1 MRYIGILMMAG
12 ALAAGGFWAAD
23 QWKEKLELLLLFRQ
37 MMFYLKGQILY
48 ANATLPEA
56 LREVGGRYAEGRSGF
71 LKEPGA
77 FFLRWQSVWRSRR
90 RAVSCD
96 LEGGGGAVSAG
107 ISPGG
112 RGPIKSPGPGRES
125 GLRHKDMQE
134 RTLLFYLEETDGSI
148 GFLKREME
156 SRTKLYR
163 CLGMAAG
170 LVIGFLSISRLEL
183 ILDTVRAI
191 GSQIRVKNI
200 YLGTLLKMVGITYI
214 AEFASGICRDAG
226 FSALGT
232 QVEMFGKL
240 SILAV
245 SAPVLQALLE
255 TLQVFLS

>member
-1 MRYIGILMMAG
+1 MTIIQAAVLGITAV
-12 ALAAGGFWAAD
+12 ALAV
-23 QWKEKLELLLLFRQ
+23 QLKPLRQ
-37 MMFYLKGQILY
+37 EYSVYLIL
-48 ANATLPEA
+48 
-56 LREVGGRYAEGRSGF
+56 
-71 LKEPGA
+71 
-77 FFLRWQSVWRSRR
+77 
-90 RAVSCD
+90 
-96 LEGGGGAVSAG
+96 
-107 ISPGG
+107 
-112 RGPIKSPGPGRES
+112 
-125 GLRHKDMQE
+125 
-134 RTLLFYLEETDGSI
+134 
-148 GFLKREME
+148 
-156 SRTKLYR
+156 
-163 CLGMAAG
+163 AAG

-214 AEFASGICRDAG
+214 AEFASGICWDAG

>member
-1 MRYIGILMMAG
+1 MTIIQAAVLGITAV
-12 ALAAGGFWAAD
+12 ALAV
-23 QWKEKLELLLLFRQ
+23 QLKPLRQ
-37 MMFYLKGQILY
+37 EYSVYLIL
-48 ANATLPEA
+48 
-56 LREVGGRYAEGRSGF
+56 
-71 LKEPGA
+71 
-77 FFLRWQSVWRSRR
+77 
-90 RAVSCD
+90 
-96 LEGGGGAVSAG
+96 
-107 ISPGG
+107 
-112 RGPIKSPGPGRES
+112 
-125 GLRHKDMQE
+125 
-134 RTLLFYLEETDGSI
+134 
-148 GFLKREME
+148 
-156 SRTKLYR
+156 
-163 CLGMAAG
+163 AAG

-245 SAPVLQALLE
+245 SAPLLQALLE

>member
-1 MRYIGILMMAG
+1 MTIIQAAVLGITAV
-12 ALAAGGFWAAD
+12 ALAV
-23 QWKEKLELLLLFRQ
+23 QLKPLRQ
-37 MMFYLKGQILY
+37 EYSVYLIL
-48 ANATLPEA
+48 
-56 LREVGGRYAEGRSGF
+56 
-71 LKEPGA
+71 
-77 FFLRWQSVWRSRR
+77 
-90 RAVSCD
+90 
-96 LEGGGGAVSAG
+96 
-107 ISPGG
+107 
-112 RGPIKSPGPGRES
+112 
-125 GLRHKDMQE
+125 
-134 RTLLFYLEETDGSI
+134 
-148 GFLKREME
+148 
-156 SRTKLYR
+156 
-163 CLGMAAG
+163 AAG
-170 LVIGFLSISRLEL
+170 LVMGFLSIYRLEL

>member
-1 MRYIGILMMAG
+1 MTIIQAAVLGITAV
-12 ALAAGGFWAAD
+12 ALAV
-23 QWKEKLELLLLFRQ
+23 QLKPLRQ
-37 MMFYLKGQILY
+37 EYSVYLIL
-48 ANATLPEA
+48 
-56 LREVGGRYAEGRSGF
+56 
-71 LKEPGA
+71 
-77 FFLRWQSVWRSRR
+77 
-90 RAVSCD
+90 
-96 LEGGGGAVSAG
+96 
-107 ISPGG
+107 
-112 RGPIKSPGPGRES
+112 
-125 GLRHKDMQE
+125 
-134 RTLLFYLEETDGSI
+134 
-148 GFLKREME
+148 
-156 SRTKLYR
+156 
-163 CLGMAAG
+163 AAG

-214 AEFASGICRDAG
+214 AEFASGLCRDAG

>member
-1 MRYIGILMMAG
+1 MTIIQAAVLGITAV
-12 ALAAGGFWAAD
+12 ALAV
-23 QWKEKLELLLLFRQ
+23 QLKPLRQ
-37 MMFYLKGQILY
+37 EYSVYLSL
-48 ANATLPEA
+48 
-56 LREVGGRYAEGRSGF
+56 
-71 LKEPGA
+71 
-77 FFLRWQSVWRSRR
+77 
-90 RAVSCD
+90 
-96 LEGGGGAVSAG
+96 
-107 ISPGG
+107 
-112 RGPIKSPGPGRES
+112 
-125 GLRHKDMQE
+125 
-134 RTLLFYLEETDGSI
+134 
-148 GFLKREME
+148 
-156 SRTKLYR
+156 
-163 CLGMAAG
+163 AAG

>member
-1 MRYIGILMMAG
+1 MTIIQAAVLGIMAV
-12 ALAAGGFWAAD
+12 ALAV
-23 QWKEKLELLLLFRQ
+23 QLKPLRLEYSV
-37 MMFYLKGQILY
+37 YLIL
-48 ANATLPEA
+48 
-56 LREVGGRYAEGRSGF
+56 
-71 LKEPGA
+71 
-77 FFLRWQSVWRSRR
+77 
-90 RAVSCD
+90 
-96 LEGGGGAVSAG
+96 
-107 ISPGG
+107 
-112 RGPIKSPGPGRES
+112 
-125 GLRHKDMQE
+125 
-134 RTLLFYLEETDGSI
+134 
-148 GFLKREME
+148 
-156 SRTKLYR
+156 
-163 CLGMAAG
+163 AAG

>member
-1 MRYIGILMMAG
+1 MTIIQAAVLGITAV
-12 ALAAGGFWAAD
+12 ALAV
-23 QWKEKLELLLLFRQ
+23 QLKPLRQ
-37 MMFYLKGQILY
+37 EYSVYLIL
-48 ANATLPEA
+48 
-56 LREVGGRYAEGRSGF
+56 
-71 LKEPGA
+71 
-77 FFLRWQSVWRSRR
+77 
-90 RAVSCD
+90 
-96 LEGGGGAVSAG
+96 
-107 ISPGG
+107 
-112 RGPIKSPGPGRES
+112 
-125 GLRHKDMQE
+125 
-134 RTLLFYLEETDGSI
+134 
-148 GFLKREME
+148 
-156 SRTKLYR
+156 
-163 CLGMAAG
+163 AAG

-200 YLGTLLKMVGITYI
+200 YLGTLLKMGITYI

>member
-1 MRYIGILMMAG
+1 MTIIQAAVLGITAV
-12 ALAAGGFWAAD
+12 ALAV
-23 QWKEKLELLLLFRQ
+23 QLKPLRQ
-37 MMFYLKGQILY
+37 EYSVYLIL
-48 ANATLPEA
+48 
-56 LREVGGRYAEGRSGF
+56 
-71 LKEPGA
+71 
-77 FFLRWQSVWRSRR
+77 
-90 RAVSCD
+90 
-96 LEGGGGAVSAG
+96 
-107 ISPGG
+107 
-112 RGPIKSPGPGRES
+112 
-125 GLRHKDMQE
+125 
-134 RTLLFYLEETDGSI
+134 
-148 GFLKREME
+148 
-156 SRTKLYR
+156 
-163 CLGMAAG
+163 AAG

-240 SILAV
+240 SILAG

>member
-1 MRYIGILMMAG
+1 MP
-12 ALAAGGFWAAD
+12 
-23 QWKEKLELLLLFRQ
+23 RQ
-37 MMFYLKGQILY
+37 VI
-48 ANATLPEA
+48 
-56 LREVGGRYAEGRSGF
+56 R
-71 LKEPGA
+71 
-77 FFLRWQSVWRSRR
+77 
-90 RAVSCD
+90 
-96 LEGGGGAVSAG
+96 
-107 ISPGG
+107 
-112 RGPIKSPGPGRES
+112 
-125 GLRHKDMQE
+125 
-134 RTLLFYLEETDGSI
+134 
-148 GFLKREME
+148 
-156 SRTKLYR
+156 
-163 CLGMAAG
+163 
-170 LVIGFLSISRLEL
+170 VIGFLSISRLEL

>member
-1 MRYIGILMMAG
+1 MTIIQAAVLGLTAV
-12 ALAAGGFWAAD
+12 ALAV
-23 QWKEKLELLLLFRQ
+23 QLKPLRQ
-37 MMFYLKGQILY
+37 EYSVYLIL
-48 ANATLPEA
+48 
-56 LREVGGRYAEGRSGF
+56 
-71 LKEPGA
+71 
-77 FFLRWQSVWRSRR
+77 
-90 RAVSCD
+90 
-96 LEGGGGAVSAG
+96 
-107 ISPGG
+107 
-112 RGPIKSPGPGRES
+112 
-125 GLRHKDMQE
+125 
-134 RTLLFYLEETDGSI
+134 
-148 GFLKREME
+148 
-156 SRTKLYR
+156 
-163 CLGMAAG
+163 AAG

>member
-1 MRYIGILMMAG
+1 MTIIQAAVLGITAVALAVQLKPLRQEYSVYLI
-12 ALAAGGFWAAD
+12 LAAGLD
-23 QWKEKLELLLLFRQ
+23 
-37 MMFYLKGQILY
+37 
-48 ANATLPEA
+48 
-56 LREVGGRYAEGRSGF
+56 
-71 LKEPGA
+71 
-77 FFLRWQSVWRSRR
+77 
-90 RAVSCD
+90 
-96 LEGGGGAVSAG
+96 
-107 ISPGG
+107 
-112 RGPIKSPGPGRES
+112 
-125 GLRHKDMQE
+125 
-134 RTLLFYLEETDGSI
+134 
-148 GFLKREME
+148 
-156 SRTKLYR
+156 
-163 CLGMAAG
+163 
-170 LVIGFLSISRLEL
+170 IGFLSISRLEL

>member
-1 MRYIGILMMAG
+1 MTIIQAAVLGITAVALAVQLKPLRQEYSVYLI
-12 ALAAGGFWAAD
+12 LAAG
-23 QWKEKLELLLLFRQ
+23 LL
-37 MMFYLKGQILY
+37 
-48 ANATLPEA
+48 
-56 LREVGGRYAEGRSGF
+56 
-71 LKEPGA
+71 
-77 FFLRWQSVWRSRR
+77 
-90 RAVSCD
+90 
-96 LEGGGGAVSAG
+96 
-107 ISPGG
+107 
-112 RGPIKSPGPGRES
+112 
-125 GLRHKDMQE
+125 
-134 RTLLFYLEETDGSI
+134 
-148 GFLKREME
+148 
-156 SRTKLYR
+156 
-163 CLGMAAG
+163 
-170 LVIGFLSISRLEL
+170 IGFLSISRLEL

>member
-1 MRYIGILMMAG
+1 MTIIQAAVLGITAV
-12 ALAAGGFWAAD
+12 ALAV
-23 QWKEKLELLLLFRQ
+23 QLKPLRQ
-37 MMFYLKGQILY
+37 EYSVYLIL
-48 ANATLPEA
+48 
-56 LREVGGRYAEGRSGF
+56 
-71 LKEPGA
+71 
-77 FFLRWQSVWRSRR
+77 
-90 RAVSCD
+90 
-96 LEGGGGAVSAG
+96 
-107 ISPGG
+107 
-112 RGPIKSPGPGRES
+112 
-125 GLRHKDMQE
+125 
-134 RTLLFYLEETDGSI
+134 
-148 GFLKREME
+148 
-156 SRTKLYR
+156 
-163 CLGMAAG
+163 AAG

-200 YLGTLLKMVGITYI
+200 YLGTFLKMVGITYI

>member
-1 MRYIGILMMAG
+1 MTIIQAAVLGITAV
-12 ALAAGGFWAAD
+12 ALAV
-23 QWKEKLELLLLFRQ
+23 QLKPLRQ
-37 MMFYLKGQILY
+37 EYSVYLIL
-48 ANATLPEA
+48 
-56 LREVGGRYAEGRSGF
+56 
-71 LKEPGA
+71 
-77 FFLRWQSVWRSRR
+77 
-90 RAVSCD
+90 
-96 LEGGGGAVSAG
+96 
-107 ISPGG
+107 
-112 RGPIKSPGPGRES
+112 
-125 GLRHKDMQE
+125 
-134 RTLLFYLEETDGSI
+134 
-148 GFLKREME
+148 
-156 SRTKLYR
+156 
-163 CLGMAAG
+163 AAG

-200 YLGTLLKMVGITYI
+200 YLGTLLKMVGITNI

>member
-1 MRYIGILMMAG
+1 MTIIQAAVLGITAV
-12 ALAAGGFWAAD
+12 ALAV
-23 QWKEKLELLLLFRQ
+23 QLKPLRQ
-37 MMFYLKGQILY
+37 EYSVYLIL
-48 ANATLPEA
+48 
-56 LREVGGRYAEGRSGF
+56 
-71 LKEPGA
+71 
-77 FFLRWQSVWRSRR
+77 
-90 RAVSCD
+90 
-96 LEGGGGAVSAG
+96 
-107 ISPGG
+107 
-112 RGPIKSPGPGRES
+112 
-125 GLRHKDMQE
+125 
-134 RTLLFYLEETDGSI
+134 
-148 GFLKREME
+148 
-156 SRTKLYR
+156 
-163 CLGMAAG
+163 AAG

-255 TLQVFLS
+255 TLQVFLP

>member
-1 MRYIGILMMAG
+1 MTIIQAAVLGITAV
-12 ALAAGGFWAAD
+12 ALAV
-23 QWKEKLELLLLFRQ
+23 QLKPLRPEYSV
-37 MMFYLKGQILY
+37 YLIL
-48 ANATLPEA
+48 
-56 LREVGGRYAEGRSGF
+56 
-71 LKEPGA
+71 
-77 FFLRWQSVWRSRR
+77 
-90 RAVSCD
+90 
-96 LEGGGGAVSAG
+96 
-107 ISPGG
+107 
-112 RGPIKSPGPGRES
+112 
-125 GLRHKDMQE
+125 
-134 RTLLFYLEETDGSI
+134 
-148 GFLKREME
+148 
-156 SRTKLYR
+156 
-163 CLGMAAG
+163 AAG